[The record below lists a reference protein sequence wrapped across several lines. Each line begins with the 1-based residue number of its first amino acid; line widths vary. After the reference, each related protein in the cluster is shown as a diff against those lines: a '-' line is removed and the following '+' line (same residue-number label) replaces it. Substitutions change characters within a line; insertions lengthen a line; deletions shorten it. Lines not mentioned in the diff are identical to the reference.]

1 MCDDI
6 CNGLMDALKLL
17 ILHLVART
25 LLLVAALVGGMLLL
39 GVLWGLFPTAM
50 SFVFCQLLPTIALA
64 AWLGTTGYK
73 TVQRK

>member
-1 MCDDI
+1 
-6 CNGLMDALKLL
+6 MDALKLL

-39 GVLWGLFPTAM
+39 GVLWGLFPTARAM